1 MSQLKKLGGSQNF
14 AADEFNRKFVSND
27 ESVYDTESESVDTSK
42 KAKFKKNID
51 LDIDDNI
58 DIEDSDEYMNDLG
71 VNIKNLFFKLLEILA
86 NGENPI
92 PYIME
97 NSKRQFV
104 FAVMIISIGGLMLFL
119 SNLMIS

>member
-1 MSQLKKLGGSQNF
+1 MSQLKKLEGSQNY
-14 AADEFNRKFVSND
+14 AADEFNRKFVSKD
-27 ESVYDTESESVDTSK
+27 ESLYDTESESVDDSK
-42 KAKFKKNID
+42 KASFKKNID

-104 FAVMIISIGGLMLFL
+104 FAVMIIGIGGLMLFL
-119 SNLMIS
+119 SNLMVT